1 VVIEQRKKETK
12 NKKNILFVML
22 VTVESSFPHLL
33 SSSSSSS
40 QEREQPSTPIISNQS
55 SRQKELTETINLL
68 SLQSSSSSSSSSST
82 SPVSGQQQQNEDV
95 DDKRKCNGNK
105 DEKNKNKDS
114 SYQNSNSNIR
124 SNSSNINDDTFH
136 RGAATTATVAKFSCP
151 DEEPLI
157 VQYST
162 ITSSSSSYRQQQT
175 KNTTSTS
182 SVSSSDDTNNNIRS
196 RSRRRPRFASLSPFS
211 VLFPVATTAACDQSR
226 NQNQSQNNYTMMSRV
241 TSNSS
246 STNDDDDDDDDD
258 ENKDSTAYNTNN
270 EHNDGRH
277 VTSGVVVPN
286 KLADLNMMFFLV
298 CDYFRSGIPV
308 KILRHSIGQLFHLDG
323 LFYLP
328 QFLFMPGTGSSYWN
342 NNNIALTG
350 KQQQRTPRMG
360 VSRSR
365 RLQYR
370 RQQRRRSAQQRRERH
385 IHISGLP
392 NQGQTCFLNSVIQSL
407 ASLEPFLAYLEG
419 IVQFQEEM
427 EQVVVSSSSISSS
440 SGQDNDDNY
449 NDIKRK
455 RNSSPSFSQELLD
468 LLKGINYVPAEEEIG
483 DDFFQDDDEIS
494 QSDGGG
500 GVFSS
505 FRRRRQQRR
514 KQKLD
519 PKVLLRQIA
528 KRNQQFH
535 TYGMEQQDAQELFA
549 ALMEVVIADAEL
561 DSSSS
566 SDRTLEAYNSNRSNS
581 NSGFGSSDPYFIGSN
596 SYYENNNNDDEDGL
610 MTSVFANTI
619 NDKRELTSTSTTTT
633 TANSGTG
640 LILADEDESNILS
653 LSGLLLRIREEQ
665 NKSSSESSIDDSLS
679 ATSVTK
685 SCYGI
690 QHKQE
695 KHHHRFVEE
704 KKQEHNDCPGNTVD
718 VTSLSSSSSS
728 SSSSHRKE
736 NKRRKSENNHSSI
749 SNGSS
754 SIYNYP
760 RQKLSKVKNNMRGTM
775 SSITPSPLS
784 GWLGSTLRCSKCKH
798 VRPIQNAPFLDI
810 PLVPTSVP
818 NYLSKA
824 YNSSTV
830 KPISPNTS
838 SLPSCTLDQCLADF
852 TSVERVQDVECQFCT
867 IQQEIDNLD
876 EEAMMLRGAV
886 ETAEKRIN
894 RKNKGRHNYDTSKI
908 DDSTEQTKYLREDLS
923 KVETILLKLK
933 TMDPDEDGIIE
944 HSLGSIVKQKD
955 DSFLFDF
962 EKKTSIP
969 IQRCEAKKCL
979 LLTRTPSILCCH
991 IQRRYYD
998 PFTNRMEKCNQFV
1011 EFSQFL
1017 DLSPY
1022 CVYGPR
1028 AITPW
1033 AAGSYLNED
1042 ENDRQDISWSS
1053 SNNNNN
1059 SNKMPYRLQSVIEHQ
1074 GNAYGG
1080 HYVSYRRDHTG
1091 SWFRISDSRVVKVS
1105 WRDVQTCQAYM
1116 LFYESM

>member
-1 VVIEQRKKETK
+1 
-12 NKKNILFVML
+12 ML
-22 VTVESSFPHLL
+22 VTVESSFSQSL
-33 SSSSSSS
+33 SSSLSS

-55 SRQKELTETINLL
+55 SQQNELTETISLL
-68 SLQSSSSSSSSSST
+68 SLQPSSSSSSSST
-82 SPVSGQQQQNEDV
+82 SPAGQRQQNEDV
-95 DDKRKCNGNK
+95 DDKRNYNGNK
-105 DEKNKNKDS
+105 DEKNKNNDS
-114 SYQNSNSNIR
+114 SYQNSRTNIR
-124 SNSSNINDDTFH
+124 SNSSINDDTVH
-136 RGAATTATVAKFSCP
+136 RGAAIATVAKFSCP

-162 ITSSSSSYRQQQT
+162 ITSSSSSRQQQQQQTTT
-175 KNTTSTS
+175 KNTTTTTTTS
-182 SVSSSDDTNNNIRS
+182 RT
-196 RSRRRPRFASLSPFS
+196 
-211 VLFPVATTAACDQSR
+211 Q
-226 NQNQSQNNYTMMSRV
+226 NQNHNQNKYMMMSRAI

-246 STNDDDDDDDDD
+246 TDDNDD
-258 ENKDSTAYNTNN
+258 ENKDSTAYHTNY
-270 EHNDGRH
+270 EHDDGRH
-277 VTSGVVVPN
+277 VPLIPN
-286 KLADLNMMFFLV
+286 KLTDLNMMFFLV

-328 QFLFMPGTGSSYWN
+328 QFLFMPGGTVSRSSSYCN
-342 NNNIALTG
+342 SNNIALNG
-350 KQQQRTPRMG
+350 KQRQQRPPRMG

-370 RQQRRRSAQQRRERH
+370 RQRRRRSAQQRRERP
-385 IHISGLP
+385 IHILGLP

-427 EQVVVSSSSISSS
+427 EQVVVASSSSSSS
-440 SGQDNDDNY
+440 SSSYGQDNDDNY
-449 NDIKRK
+449 YDNINSSERNG
-455 RNSSPSFSQELLD
+455 NSSPSFSQELLD
-468 LLKGINYVPAEEEIG
+468 LLKGINHLPVEEEIE
-483 DDFFQDDDEIS
+483 DDFFQDDDEIR
-494 QSDGGG
+494 QSDGGGG

-505 FRRRRQQRR
+505 ILVQRRRRQQRR
-514 KQKLD
+514 KKKLD

-566 SDRTLEAYNSNRSNS
+566 SDRTLEAYNSNCSSSNS
-581 NSGFGSSDPYFIGSN
+581 NSISNSGIGSSEPYFIGSN
-596 SYYENNNNDDEDGL
+596 SYYDSNNNDDEDRL

-619 NDKRELTSTSTTTT
+619 NDKRERTSRT
-633 TANSGTG
+633 TATATNSGTG
-640 LILADEDESNILS
+640 LTLADEDGSNILS

-665 NKSSSESSIDDSLS
+665 TKSSSESSIDDSLS

-685 SCYGI
+685 SCYGS
-690 QHKQE
+690 QQKQE
-695 KHHHRFVEE
+695 KHHHRFAEE
-704 KKQEHNDCPGNTVD
+704 KKQEHNDCQENTVD
-718 VTSLSSSSSS
+718 VTSLPSSSSSYI
-728 SSSSHRKE
+728 KE
-736 NKRRKSENNHSSI
+736 NKRRESESNHSSI
-749 SNGSS
+749 SNGFSS
-754 SIYNYP
+754 SYNHP
-760 RQKLSKVKNNMRGTM
+760 RQKLSTLKNNTRGTM

-818 NYLSKA
+818 SYLSKA

-830 KPISPNTS
+830 KPVSPNAS
-838 SLPSCTLDQCLADF
+838 SLPSCTLDQCLAEF

-867 IQQEIDNLD
+867 IQKEIDNLD

-894 RKNKGRHNYDTSKI
+894 RKNKGKHSIDTRKI
-908 DDSTEQTKYLREDLS
+908 DDSTEQTKYLREELS

-933 TMDPDEDGIIE
+933 TMDPDEDDIIE
-944 HSLGSIVKQKD
+944 RSLGSIVQQKD
-955 DSFLFDF
+955 DSFLLGF
-962 EKKTSIP
+962 EKETSIP

-998 PFTNRMEKCNQFV
+998 PFKNRMEKCNQFV

-1053 SNNNNN
+1053 SNNN

-1116 LFYESM
+1116 LFYESL